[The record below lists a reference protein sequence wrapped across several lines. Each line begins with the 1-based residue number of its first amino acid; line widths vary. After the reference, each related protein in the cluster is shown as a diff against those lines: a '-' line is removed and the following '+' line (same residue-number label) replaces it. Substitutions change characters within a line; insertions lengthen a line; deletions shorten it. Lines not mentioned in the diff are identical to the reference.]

1 MAHPTWEQQPGTDGL
16 VTVCCRVY
24 ETKPYRFLNTS
35 VEAAP
40 FRFPIYLFTAH
51 FFVKPAV
58 QDWGSSARG
67 RFEHT
72 WGTHC
77 RPGEM
82 QRGWGIPC
90 VRPPP
95 CCQHLPPCPASC
107 SVCQASG
114 SDLPLHQIRLLSR
127 ACGPVFG
134 SRRWRDTFGVL
145 SLKLEDSMTSTTRK
159 GMPDTAKAL
168 QMSLASLVWAPCPWR
183 MVLQQFELSFQ
194 QPTFSFSLP
203 LLGSLS

>member
-1 MAHPTWEQQPGTDGL
+1 MAHPAWEQPGTDGL
-16 VTVCCRVY
+16 VTVCCKVY

-40 FRFPIYLFTAH
+40 FRSPIYLFTAH

-72 WGTHC
+72 WGTHG

-90 VRPPP
+90 VPPPP

-107 SVCQASG
+107 RIRICSPSAPDKAAQQGLWTCLWEQA
-114 SDLPLHQIRLLSR
+114 LE
-127 ACGPVFG
+127 GPFRG
-134 SRRWRDTFGVL
+134 PAFKAGGQWDQYDQERD
-145 SLKLEDSMTSTTRK
+145 
-159 GMPDTAKAL
+159 A
-168 QMSLASLVWAPCPWR
+168 
-183 MVLQQFELSFQ
+183 
-194 QPTFSFSLP
+194 
-203 LLGSLS
+203 